1 MARMGEMNLP
11 ELKELLR
18 KLGGSPGTLRKA
30 DILALCQ
37 KMSGI
42 TVSADVTGLDIKDTV
57 VIAKQQRST
66 SDGSEIKVISISTA
80 TNTSTDSSCGSS
92 TGTTA
97 CSISISISIG
107 SSGY

>member
-80 TNTSTDSSCGSS
+80 TNTDTDTDTASSSAS
-92 TGTTA
+92 TTA
-97 CSISISISIG
+97 AATVSASIG